1 MSGMDPLH
9 LCISLGPL
17 AVYMVVLGFINLSSR
32 PFLTTGARDLGALGL
47 AVSGFAVAG
56 PMDLFFPENAA
67 VRLGG
72 VAWLLLLAFYA
83 LCLTLVVLLV
93 RPRLVIYNT
102 SPEQLRPMLAE
113 IVAHLD
119 PEHRWAGDSL
129 ALPQLGVQLTVES
142 FGSLR
147 NAQLVSAGAQQSYA
161 GWRRLEVELANH
173 LRDEKGSPNP
183 YGVSLI
189 LFGVLMVGMITYV
202 MYSNQELVTKALD
215 EMLRM

>member
-1 MSGMDPLH
+1 
-9 LCISLGPL
+9 
-17 AVYMVVLGFINLSSR
+17 
-32 PFLTTGARDLGALGL
+32 
-47 AVSGFAVAG
+47 
-56 PMDLFFPENAA
+56 
-67 VRLGG
+67 
-72 VAWLLLLAFYA
+72 
-83 LCLTLVVLLV
+83 
-93 RPRLVIYNT
+93 
-102 SPEQLRPMLAE
+102 MLAE